1 MAESGRVGYQRRF
14 ERRPPAHPV
23 RVAAETEAIVGATGE
38 ALNLSDGGACLALQT
53 ADLSV
58 GDDVILWLA
67 FARPGHPVPA
77 TGRIVW
83 VGGGWGRPRYGV
95 EWTHTGPQRQWIGWL
110 TRV

>member
-1 MAESGRVGYQRRF
+1 MAESGRAGYQRRF

-23 RVAAETEAIVGATGE
+23 RVAAETEAIAGATGE

-53 ADLSV
+53 ADLTV
-58 GDDVILWLA
+58 GDEVILWLA

>member
-1 MAESGRVGYQRRF
+1 MAHGEAGEQQRRF
-14 ERRPPAHPV
+14 ERRAPAHPV

-53 ADLSV
+53 GDLAV
-58 GDDVILWLA
+58 GDEVILWLA

-83 VGGGWGRPRYGV
+83 AGGGWGRPRYGV
-95 EWTHTGPQRQWIGWL
+95 EWTHEGPQRQWIGWL
-110 TRV
+110 TRA